1 MAGVYVFSRQFG
13 FVYANPKVPK
23 RPQPA
28 PAVSLQ
34 PVTFNF
40 IVNSTIEAGRTP
52 AQHHRM
58 NRKEEVLQ
66 DVVIKFAGDSGDGM
80 QLTGSQF
87 TNNTALMGIDL
98 ATFPDFPAEIRAP
111 QGTLPGVSGYQLR
124 FSSDQVFTPGDECD
138 VLVAMNAAAL
148 KANLKGLKKGG
159 KIIANTDGFDTKNLR
174 LANYPESVN
183 PLEDDSLANYTV
195 IKMDVTKMTREALK
209 DFTMG
214 TKEKD
219 RAKNMFV
226 LGFLYWM
233 YNRNMESTLQFFK
246 DKFGKKPEIFESN
259 VKVLQAGYHFG
270 DTTETFTT
278 TYRVEKAKMPA
289 GVYRSVMGNQALAY
303 GLIAAA
309 RKSGLPL
316 FLGSYPIT
324 PASDILHELS
334 RHKSFGVRTFQ
345 AEDEIAAITSAIG
358 AAYGGALGVTT
369 TSGPGMALKAEAM
382 GLAAMLEI
390 PLLICNIQRGGP
402 STGLPTKTEQ
412 SDLLQAYYGRN
423 GECPMPVVSAS
434 TPSDCFDAVYEAVR
448 IAVQHMTPVIF
459 LSDGYIANGAEPW
472 KFPKSADLA
481 PIEVKFKTELG
492 PEETTFQP
500 YLRDEK
506 LVRPW
511 AIPGT
516 PGLEH
521 RVGGLEKQNIT
532 GNVSYDPEN
541 HQLMVKIREEK
552 VARIAD
558 HIAPQT
564 LDSGPEKGDML
575 VLGWGSTYG
584 AIKSAAAELQK
595 EGYAVSH
602 AHLRHLRPFPANLG
616 EILRSFKHVLI
627 PEINNGQLIRIIRDQ
642 YLVNAVGYNKVM
654 GVPITRTEL
663 VMKIRELLGSNN

>member
-1 MAGVYVFSRQFG
+1 ME
-13 FVYANPKVPK
+13 
-23 RPQPA
+23 
-28 PAVSLQ
+28 
-34 PVTFNF
+34 T
-40 IVNSTIEAGRTP
+40 
-52 AQHHRM
+52 
-58 NRKEEVLQ
+58 KEEVLQ

-87 TNNTALMGIDL
+87 TNNTAMLGIDL

-111 QGTLPGVSGYQLR
+111 QGTLPGVSGFQLR
-124 FSSDQVFTPGDECD
+124 FSSDRIFTPGDACD

-148 KANLKGLKKGG
+148 KTNLKGLKKNG
-159 KIIANTDGFDTKNLR
+159 KIIANVDGFDAKNLR
-174 LANYPESVN
+174 LANYPDGVN
-183 PLEDDSLANYTV
+183 PLENGSLEGYEV

-209 DFTMG
+209 EFEMG

-233 YNRNMESTLQFFK
+233 YNRSLDNTIQFLK
-246 DKFGKKPEIFESN
+246 EKFGKKEDILNSN
-259 VKVLQAGYHFG
+259 IKVLQAGYNFG

-278 TYRVEKAKMPA
+278 RYSVEKAKMPA
-289 GVYRSVMGNQALAY
+289 GIYRSIMGNQALAY
-303 GLIAAA
+303 GLIAASQ
-309 RKSGLPL
+309 KSGLQL

-334 RHKSFGVRTFQ
+334 RHKAFGVKTFQ
-345 AEDEIAAITSAIG
+345 AEDEIAAITSVIG
-358 AAYGGALGVTT
+358 AAYGGSLGVTS

-382 GLAAMLEI
+382 GLAVMLEI

-423 GECPMPVVSAS
+423 GECPMPIISAS
-434 TPSDCFDAVYEAVR
+434 TPSDCFSAVYEAVR
-448 IAVQHMTPVIF
+448 ISVQHMTPVIF

-472 KFPKSADLA
+472 KFPQSDELPA
-481 PIEVKFKTELG
+481 IEVNFKKELG
-492 PEETTFQP
+492 HHEESFQP

-516 PGLEH
+516 AGLEH

-532 GNVSYDPEN
+532 GNVSYDPDN
-541 HQLMVKIREEK
+541 HQMMVKIRQEK
-552 VARIAD
+552 VDKIAD
-558 HIAPQT
+558 YIPEQK
-564 LDSGPEKGDML
+564 LDNGPEKGKVL

-584 AIKSAAAELQK
+584 AIKSAVIDLLAD
-595 EGYAVSH
+595 GHPVSH
-602 AHLRHLRPFPANLG
+602 AHLRYVRPFPKNLG
-616 EILRSFKHVLI
+616 DIIKNFDHVLI
-627 PEINNGQLIRIIRDQ
+627 PELNNGQLIKIIRDH
-642 YLVNAVGYNKVM
+642 YLVDAKGYNKIM
-654 GVPITRTEL
+654 GIPFTKHEIVDE
-663 VMKIRELLGSNN
+663 VKKLL

>member
-1 MAGVYVFSRQFG
+1 
-13 FVYANPKVPK
+13 
-23 RPQPA
+23 
-28 PAVSLQ
+28 
-34 PVTFNF
+34 
-40 IVNSTIEAGRTP
+40 
-52 AQHHRM
+52 M
-58 NRKEEVLQ
+58 NRKEELLK

-87 TNNTALMGIDL
+87 TNNTALLGIDL

-124 FSSDQVFTPGDECD
+124 FSSNMIFTPGDECD

-159 KIIANTDGFDTKNLR
+159 KIIANMEGFDSKNLR
-174 LANYPESVN
+174 LANYPDGIN
-183 PLEDDSLANYTV
+183 PLEDNSLDNYEV
-195 IKMDVTKMTREALK
+195 IKIDVTKMTREALK
-209 DFTMG
+209 EITLG

-233 YNRNMESTLQFFK
+233 YNRDMANTIQFLK

-259 VKVLQAGYHFG
+259 VKALQAGYNFG

-278 TYRVEKAKMPA
+278 TYRVEKAKMAP
-289 GVYRSVMGNQALAY
+289 GIYRSIMGNQALAY
-303 GLIAAA
+303 GLIAASQ
-309 RKSGLPL
+309 KSGLSL

-334 RHKSFGVRTFQ
+334 RYKSFGVRTFQ
-345 AEDEIAAITSAIG
+345 AEDEIAGITAAIG
-358 AAYGGALGVTT
+358 AAYGGAIGVTT

-382 GLAAMLEI
+382 GLAVMLEI
-390 PLLICNIQRGGP
+390 PLLICDVQRGGP

-423 GECPMPVVSAS
+423 GECPMPVISAS
-434 TPSDCFDAVYEAVR
+434 TPSDCFEAVYEAVR
-448 IAVQHMTPVIF
+448 IAIQHMTPVIF

-472 KFPKSADLA
+472 RFPQSEDLA
-481 PIEVKFKTELG
+481 PIEVKFKTDLAQG
-492 PEETTFQP
+492 EEKFQP

-521 RVGGLEKQNIT
+521 RIGGLEKQNIT
-532 GNVSYDPEN
+532 GNVNYEPEN
-541 HQLMVKIREEK
+541 HQLMVKIRQEK
-552 VARIAD
+552 IDKIAD
-558 HIAPQT
+558 YIPLQK
-564 LDSGPEKGDML
+564 LDSGPEQGDLL
-575 VLGWGSTYG
+575 VLGWGSTFG
-584 AIKSAAAELQK
+584 AIKSAVGELQR
-595 EGYAVSH
+595 EGYKVSH
-602 AHLRHLRPFPANLG
+602 AHLRHMRPFPRNLG
-616 EILRSFKHVLI
+616 AILKNFKQVLI
-627 PEINNGQLIRIIRDQ
+627 PEINNGQLIKIIRDQ
-642 YLVNAVGYNKVM
+642 YFVDAKAYNKIM
-654 GVPITRTEL
+654 GIPITKTEL
-663 VMKIRELLGSNN
+663 VMKMHEMLGSNN

>member
-1 MAGVYVFSRQFG
+1 
-13 FVYANPKVPK
+13 
-23 RPQPA
+23 
-28 PAVSLQ
+28 
-34 PVTFNF
+34 
-40 IVNSTIEAGRTP
+40 
-52 AQHHRM
+52 M
-58 NRKEEVLQ
+58 NRKLEVLL

-87 TNNTALMGIDL
+87 TNNTALLGIDL

-124 FSSDQVFTPGDECD
+124 FSSDHIFTPGDECD

-148 KANLKGLKKGG
+148 KTNLQGLKKGG
-159 KIIANTDGFDTKNLR
+159 KIIANVDGFDSKNLR
-174 LANYPESVN
+174 LANYPDGIN
-183 PLEDDSLANYTV
+183 PLDDGSLENYEV
-195 IKMDVTKMTREALK
+195 IRMDITKMTREALK
-209 DFTMG
+209 EIQMG

-233 YNRNMESTLQFFK
+233 YDRDMENTIKFFHE
-246 DKFGKKPEIFESN
+246 KFGKKPEILESN
-259 VKVLQAGYHFG
+259 IKALQAGYNYG

-278 TYRVEKAKMPA
+278 TYKVEKARMEP
-289 GVYRSVMGNQALAY
+289 GVYRSIMGNQALTY
-303 GLIAAA
+303 GLIAASQ
-309 RKSGLPL
+309 KSGLPL

-334 RHKSFGVRTFQ
+334 RHKSFGVKTFQ

-358 AAYGGALGVTT
+358 AAYGGSLGVTA

-382 GLAAMLEI
+382 GLAVMLEI

-423 GECPMPVVSAS
+423 GECPMPVISAS
-434 TPSDCFDAVYEAVR
+434 TPADCFDAVYEAVR

-472 KFPKSADLA
+472 RFPVSEQLP
-481 PIEVKFKTELG
+481 PIPVKFKTQLG
-492 PEETTFQP
+492 PEEEVFQP

-521 RVGGLEKQNIT
+521 RIGGLEKQNIT
-532 GNVSYDPEN
+532 GNVNYDPEN

-552 VARIAD
+552 VEKIAD
-558 HIAPQT
+558 YIPLQKI
-564 LDSGPEKGDML
+564 DSGPEKGKLL

-584 AIKSAAAELQK
+584 SIKSAVAELQR
-595 EGYAVSH
+595 EGFA
-602 AHLRHLRPFPANLG
+602 
-616 EILRSFKHVLI
+616 
-627 PEINNGQLIRIIRDQ
+627 
-642 YLVNAVGYNKVM
+642 
-654 GVPITRTEL
+654 
-663 VMKIRELLGSNN
+663 

>member
-1 MAGVYVFSRQFG
+1 
-13 FVYANPKVPK
+13 
-23 RPQPA
+23 
-28 PAVSLQ
+28 
-34 PVTFNF
+34 
-40 IVNSTIEAGRTP
+40 
-52 AQHHRM
+52 M
-58 NRKEEVLQ
+58 NRKEEILQ

-87 TNNTALMGIDL
+87 TNNTALLGIDL

-124 FSSDQVFTPGDECD
+124 FSSDKVYTPGDECD

-148 KANLKGLKKGG
+148 RANLKGLKKGG
-159 KIIANTDGFDTKNLR
+159 KIIVNTEGFDAKNLR
-174 LANYPESVN
+174 LANYPDGAN
-183 PLEDDSLANYTV
+183 PLEDSSLGSYSV
-195 IKMDVTKMTREALK
+195 IRMDVTKMTREALK
-209 DFTMG
+209 DITMG

-233 YNRNMESTLQFFK
+233 YNRDMGNTIQFLK
-246 DKFGKKPEIFESN
+246 DKFGKKPEILESN
-259 VKVLQAGYHFG
+259 IRALQAGFNFG

-278 TYRVEKAKMPA
+278 TYKVEKAKMTP
-289 GVYRSVMGNQALAY
+289 GVYRSIMGNQALAY
-303 GLIAAA
+303 GLIAASQ
-309 RKSGLPL
+309 KSGLSL
-316 FLGSYPIT
+316 FLGTYPIT
-324 PASDILHELS
+324 PASDVLHELS
-334 RHKSFGVRTFQ
+334 RHKAFGIRTFQ
-345 AEDEIAAITSAIG
+345 AEDEIAGITAAIG
-358 AAYGGALGVTT
+358 ASYGGSLGVTT
-369 TSGPGMALKAEAM
+369 TSGPGMALKSEAM
-382 GLAAMLEI
+382 GLAVMLEI
-390 PLLICNIQRGGP
+390 PLLICDIQRGGP

-492 PEETTFQP
+492 PDEEKFQP

-521 RVGGLEKQNIT
+521 RIGGLEKQNVT

-541 HQLMVKIREEK
+541 HQIMVRIREEK

-558 HIAPQT
+558 HIPLQA
-564 LDSGPEKGDML
+564 LDSGPEKGDLL

-584 AIKSAAAELQK
+584 SIKSAVAELQK
-595 EGYAVSH
+595 EGFAIAH

-616 EILRSFKHVLI
+616 ELLHNYKHVLI
-627 PEINNGQLIRIIRDQ
+627 PEINNGQLIKIIRDQ
-642 YLVNAVGYNKVM
+642 FLIDAKGYHKVM
-654 GVPITRTEL
+654 GVPITKGEL
-663 VMKIRELLGSNN
+663 VTKIREVLK